1 MDMMATPMLV
11 ILGWALGMI
20 IAMIFFKSHK

>member
-1 MDMMATPMLV
+1 MDMMTPYTLV